1 MTTPD
6 SGVYISPAQTY
17 QEVQN
22 LVRAV
27 GRLEAKVDRFLDEAK
42 DIRQDVSDHEV
53 RIRALEHG
61 QSERQRTETNR
72 VDTVETRVTGVER
85 RIWAATGAVG
95 MVCMGGGYLLQF
107 LLNG

>member
-1 MTTPD
+1 
-6 SGVYISPAQTY
+6 
-17 QEVQN
+17 
-22 LVRAV
+22 V
-27 GRLEAKVDRFLDEAK
+27 GRRVALAVFKNPHHLDEAK

-72 VDTVETRVTGVER
+72 VDAVESRVTGVER
-85 RIWAATGAVG
+85 RVWAATGAVG
-95 MVCMGGGYLLQF
+95 MVCMGAGYLLQF